1 MTQVYQMPDKNLV
14 ITICKGLLMFLIDH
28 LLSSTQF
35 HLSATAVM
43 IICFNLEQTAK
54 SQ

>member
-1 MTQVYQMPDKNLV
+1 MSYVYQMPDKNLV

-35 HLSATAVM
+35 HLFATAVM
-43 IICFNLEQTAK
+43 IIRFNLEQTAK